1 MDASGPITISY
12 EAFIL
17 AIAKSTIVP
26 RCIWVESTRILNGSR
41 LFVDSHLGQNS
52 PMARP
57 YEGTTDGVDGR
68 FLNEPL

>member
-1 MDASGPITISY
+1 MDASGPIIISY
-12 EAFIL
+12 EAFNL
-17 AIAKSTIVP
+17 ANAKPTIVP
-26 RCIWVESTRILNGSR
+26 RCIWVESTRILNGSG

-57 YEGTTDGVDGR
+57 YEGTMDGVDGR